1 MQAHQPKQE
10 TVWTLGNLPLPS
22 ISASYWSLGDQRA
35 GSLRYLVLLPSPPV
49 CCIPMLLPK
58 WPSVIWDQERT
69 IGVREENITYPGR
82 GSIYPALVL
91 WSHSSKSQVGPQWN
105 YSRYNKNKRK
115 QQSFRTSFTVVH
127 RIWMLRTSS
136 WDAVYG
142 IKFQPCKTYWSI
154 RPWCCGICCS
164 CWRTFTFGL
173 KNELTYSVLTTEKSW
188 TGIGYGKENKHHTNP
203 VPRPY
208 ILSEGKSIP
217 ANSFRSASANLL
229 WKMTNKLSAEQHSA
243 LPTEQYCENKF

>member
-1 MQAHQPKQE
+1 MLTNSCAIHLIKKQAHQPKQE

-91 WSHSSKSQVGPQWN
+91 WSHSSKSQIGPQWN

-142 IKFQPCKTYWSI
+142 IKFQPCKLWTYWSN

-173 KNELTYSVLTTEKSW
+173 KNELTYS
-188 TGIGYGKENKHHTNP
+188 
-203 VPRPY
+203 
-208 ILSEGKSIP
+208 ILKNHG
-217 ANSFRSASANLL
+217 
-229 WKMTNKLSAEQHSA
+229 
-243 LPTEQYCENKF
+243 